1 MGWVGDGFCDDAT
14 NTESCDYDGGDCCG
28 ADVIT
33 FTCTQCL
40 CLEGEGGGS
49 EGTTTYP
56 GCVCQ
61 TIVITLKNGALAQQS
76 LKQGIYQRAEKV
88 NGKTSWISSNMAI
101 WYGTDEYG
109 TVFDDWMIGPLGEL
123 GGNTGG
129 LASTGNQGMSSCP
142 YDVSMDAWKYA
153 IPNNGWTIADANDVS
168 IQCLSGIPIK
178 SFLRLMSGSF
188 HIQSVLIGVK
198 YRNCCRTL
206 DFYLL
211 FAIWMGQIQSKLI
224 YTLVTDGLAIL

>member
-1 MGWVGDGFCDDAT
+1 MIVLIKDQNQSKNSNFV
-14 NTESCDYDGGDCCG
+14 SSG
-28 ADVIT
+28 AKSVKI
-33 FTCTQCL
+33 CL
-40 CLEGEGGGS
+40 ILDL
-49 EGTTTYP
+49 

-61 TIVITLKNGALAQQS
+61 TIVITLKNGAQQAQS
-76 LKQGIYQRAEKV
+76 SRQGIYQRAEKV

-101 WYGTDEYG
+101 WYV

-168 IQCLSGIPIK
+168 IECLTTGESE
-178 SFLRLMSGSF
+178 
-188 HIQSVLIGVK
+188 
-198 YRNCCRTL
+198 
-206 DFYLL
+206 
-211 FAIWMGQIQSKLI
+211 AINLKREGPQGQ
-224 YTLVTDGLAIL
+224 GF

>member
-1 MGWVGDGFCDDAT
+1 MIT
-14 NTESCDYDGGDCCG
+14 SG
-28 ADVIT
+28 AKSVKI
-33 FTCTQCL
+33 CL
-40 CLEGEGGGS
+40 ILD
-49 EGTTTYP
+49 P

-101 WYGTDEYG
+101 WYYTDEYG

-168 IQCLSGIPIK
+168 IECLTDNDKGESEDKGCRK
-178 SFLRLMSGSF
+178 LHSVSSGS
-188 HIQSVLIGVK
+188 
-198 YRNCCRTL
+198 
-206 DFYLL
+206 
-211 FAIWMGQIQSKLI
+211 
-224 YTLVTDGLAIL
+224 